1 MIGPGSFYCQ
11 ARVRIHNGFYLVYK
25 PRYTIGMTEVL
36 HANIFFFIA
45 SVGVILFIVLVA
57 AAFYQVVKI
66 LKSVRNI
73 VERVEEGSETIAED
87 VSQLR
92 SYVISGSLMSQII
105 GLFMGSKSR
114 RSRKRSSDNE

>member
-1 MIGPGSFYCQ
+1 
-11 ARVRIHNGFYLVYK
+11 
-25 PRYTIGMTEVL
+25 MTEVL